1 MKRAS
6 YLWLWLLVSVW
17 PLSGVTGDFPS
28 DDYGPACQW
37 VRLIGE
43 VERPES
49 LAGDSPLLLT
59 VTYRLPDQKTPITLL
74 TNYPIEKSRF
84 LFILSGFRSNIQGAL
99 FVPPKFFF
107 SEKVEFQYF
116 VTSGNHKLATPLKQ
130 SVYRPERIKRDG
142 KVFCQTAI
150 HLEKLSLS
158 PR

>member
-6 YLWLWLLVSVW
+6 YLWLWAMVLSW
-17 PLSGVTGDFPS
+17 PLSGASGFPS

-43 VERPES
+43 AERPKS
-49 LAGDSPLLLT
+49 LGTDSPLLLT
-59 VTYRLPDQKTPITLL
+59 VTYRLPEQKTPTTLL
-74 TNYPIEKSRF
+74 TNYPIGKSVF
-84 LFILSGFRSNIQGAL
+84 LFMLSGFRTDIQGAI

-107 SEKVEFQYF
+107 SEKIEFQYF
-116 VTSGNHKLATPLKQ
+116 VTSGDHRFASPLRQ
-130 SVYRPERIKRDG
+130 SIYRPERVKKDG